1 MNKNL
6 HIFSASTIFEKL
18 MRISC
23 LHTGPFC
30 LLFFGEPDIDIPEE

>member
-6 HIFSASTIFEKL
+6 HIFTVSAILEKL
-18 MRISC
+18 MRISY